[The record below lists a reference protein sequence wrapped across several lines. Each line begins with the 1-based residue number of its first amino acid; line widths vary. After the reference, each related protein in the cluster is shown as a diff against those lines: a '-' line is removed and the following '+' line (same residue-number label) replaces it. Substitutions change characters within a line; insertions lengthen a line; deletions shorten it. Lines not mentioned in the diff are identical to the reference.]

1 MDSGHYS
8 AARHAAAAAAA
19 AAGGGAVYSAQPMD
33 HAHAHSQAHAHAQA
47 HAYHHGHS
55 HLQTPAQSPHG
66 QPQYYSINPV
76 SPTAQGPSMTSPRVL
91 PNSDLMP
98 GAHSPGSATSSAPHG
113 MTGLPPNRPSSPAA
127 SVSGAP
133 SPASK
138 PIRRRMRM
146 ITSCLECRRRK
157 LKCNKSQPCVNCMK
171 FSRDCVYLSP
181 KLDEASQLRLTEI
194 KEKVGSLERQLERDV
209 AKTSRAAQQQAIL
222 ADDVED
228 DFAEERDLEPT
239 DMTALDVTYEEDAD
253 GTDDLIDLGV
263 QVGRMRITERIG
275 GLSRPRIAEEIS
287 AGISGPGGPPGGP
300 PPGGPMGGPMG
311 GMGGMMAMMGGRG
324 MGGAGRGGPPR
335 GGPPPGYPGFGG
347 PPPGMDAMSVV
358 SGSSGDSI
366 PDFLRPGESYI
377 PPSSGFFFGHTPE
390 ALSLDRRLPQK
401 EAADRLTQ
409 QYFAAVHPI
418 ARCVHRPS
426 FEAEYVNFWDEVY
439 SNIEPRAST
448 QAVMFAAWF
457 SAAVSMDDP
466 TVRTLFG
473 VTKANLID
481 RMKTETER
489 ALGKANF
496 LRTTR
501 VETMQAFIMYMLP
514 LCRAE
519 VSRAHSV
526 LVGAAVRMAECM
538 GLHRDGE
545 TYGLNP
551 LDTHVRRLIWHQL
564 CFLDIRTCEAQGP
577 RPAIRREDY
586 DTKLPLN
593 CEEEDFYAAGPPPE
607 PADVWTSSL
616 LSAIR
621 TECNEMMRVIWLDRR
636 RLETRKTTL
645 TAVLQKIEN
654 FRRRMVEKYEHLLDG
669 EIPIQR
675 YAKLVMNLLL
685 YRLHVMILHPYHAN
699 ANSPMTHRLNNL
711 LVTSGIM
718 IIEISI
724 QLENDPQFRDWA
736 WYLGAY
742 QQFQIALLLATEIYY
757 RPQNR
762 EADRIWACLDYVFG
776 TDRTLPP
783 EMKGLQILG
792 EIMSKMATYQGMRKM
807 RAPTGTSRAPLNKTA
822 VNVRNENQG
831 GQNAQQPHPGQGM
844 PMGFKAEPGMG
855 GPGMQQSSPMSGM
868 GSPGMA
874 SPPNAQMQGPP
885 PGIVFAGVS
894 NGEAIWSMP
903 PVNADSPESVSDGAS
918 MGGHRPSQPMNMMN
932 PLESVD
938 WDIING
944 LFPHDPSTGELNI
957 AGYND
962 PTLGLV
968 NGFHWAQR

>member
-1 MDSGHYS
+1 MPPPPPPPG
-8 AARHAAAAAAA
+8 
-19 AAGGGAVYSAQPMD
+19 
-33 HAHAHSQAHAHAQA
+33 
-47 HAYHHGHS
+47 
-55 HLQTPAQSPHG
+55 LTPAHSPHG
-66 QPQYYSINPV
+66 QPQYYPMNPL
-76 SPTAQGPSMTSPRVL
+76 SPSAQGPSMTSPRVL
-91 PNSDLMP
+91 PNSDFIP
-98 GAHSPGSATSSAPHG
+98 AGQSPGSATSSVPHG
-113 MTGLPPNRPSSPAA
+113 RPAPPAGPVSPAA

-133 SPASK
+133 SPSTK

-209 AKTSRAAQQQAIL
+209 AKTTSRAAMQQAIL

-287 AGISGPGGPPGGP
+287 AGISGQGGPGGPSSGGA
-300 PPGGPMGGPMG
+300 
-311 GMGGMMAMMGGRG
+311 MGGMMGMMGGRG
-324 MGGAGRGGPPR
+324 MGGTGRGGPPR
-335 GGPPPGYPGFGG
+335 GGPPPGYPGYTG
-347 PPPGMDAMSVV
+347 PPPGMDSMSVI
-358 SGSSGDSI
+358 SGSSNDSI

-377 PPSSGFFFGHTPE
+377 PPSSGFFFGHTSE

-409 QYFAAVHPI
+409 QYFQAVHPV

-426 FEAEYVNFWDEVY
+426 FENEYRNFWDEVY
-439 SNIEPRAST
+439 NNIEPRAST
-448 QAVMFAAWF
+448 QAIMFAAWF
-457 SAAVSMDDP
+457 SAAVSMDDA
-466 TVRTLFG
+466 TVRELFG
-473 VTKANLID
+473 VTKANLIE
-481 RMKTETER
+481 RMKTDTER

-593 CEEEDFYAAGPPPE
+593 CEENDLYAAGPSPE
-607 PADVWTSSL
+607 PAEHFTSTLPSL
-616 LSAIR
+616 IR
-621 TECNEMMRVIWLDRR
+621 FECNEMMRIIWLDRR
-636 RLETRKTTL
+636 RLESRRTTL
-645 TAVLQKIEN
+645 TAVLTKIEN
-654 FRRRMVEKYEHLLDG
+654 FRRRMVEKYDHFLDG
-669 EIPIQR
+669 TIPIQR

-685 YRLHVMILHPYHAN
+685 YRLHAMILHPYYAN
-699 ANSPMTHRLNNL
+699 AGSPMTHRLNNL
-711 LVTSGIM
+711 LITSGIM
-718 IIEISI
+718 IVEISI
-724 QLENDPQFRDWA
+724 QLDTDQLFHEWS

-742 QQFQIALLLATEIYY
+742 QQYQIALLLATEIYY
-757 RPQNR
+757 RPQNQ
-762 EADRIWACLDYVFG
+762 EAHRIWACLDYVFK

-783 EMKGLQILG
+783 EIKGLQILG
-792 EIMSKMATYQGMRKM
+792 EIMGKMQTYQGMRKM
-807 RAPTGTSRAPLNKTA
+807 RAPTGTSRAAPSRNA
-822 VNVRNENQG
+822 VG
-831 GQNAQQPHPGQGM
+831 GKNDSAGLQPPPQHYNAQDVQ
-844 PMGFKAEPGMG
+844 MGFKTEPGMSG
-855 GPGMQQSSPMSGM
+855 GTQQQQQQHSPMSGM

-874 SPPNAQMQGPP
+874 SPNSQMGGPP

-903 PVNADSPESVSDGAS
+903 PVNADSPESISDGAS
-918 MGGHRPSQPMNMMN
+918 IGGHRPSQPVNMMN
-932 PLESVD
+932 SLEGVD
-938 WDIING
+938 WDIINN
-944 LFPHDPSTGELNI
+944 LFPHDPNTGELNI
-957 AGYND
+957 SGFND
-962 PTLGLV
+962 PSLGLM
-968 NGFHWAQR
+968 NGYHWVQR

>member
-1 MDSGHYS
+1 MDSGHYSS

-19 AAGGGAVYSAQPMD
+19 AAAGPGGAVYSAHPID
-33 HAHAHSQAHAHAQA
+33 HHAHA
-47 HAYHHGHS
+47 AYHHTHS
-55 HLQTPAQSPHG
+55 HLQTPAHSPHG
-66 QPQYYSINPV
+66 QPQYYPMNPL
-76 SPTAQGPSMTSPRVL
+76 SPSAQGPSMTSPRVL
-91 PNSDLMP
+91 PNSDFIP
-98 GAHSPGSATSSAPHG
+98 AGQSPGSATSSVPHG
-113 MTGLPPNRPSSPAA
+113 RPAPPAGPVSPAA

-133 SPASK
+133 SPSTK

-209 AKTSRAAQQQAIL
+209 AKTTSRAAMQQAIL

-287 AGISGPGGPPGGP
+287 AGISGQGGPGGPSSGGA
-300 PPGGPMGGPMG
+300 
-311 GMGGMMAMMGGRG
+311 MGGMMGMMGGRG

-335 GGPPPGYPGFGG
+335 GGPPPGYPGYTG
-347 PPPGMDAMSVV
+347 PPPGMDSMSVI
-358 SGSSGDSI
+358 SGSSNDSI

-377 PPSSGFFFGHTPE
+377 PPSSGFFFGHTSE

-409 QYFAAVHPI
+409 QYFQAVHPV

-426 FEAEYVNFWDEVY
+426 FENEYRNFWDEVY
-439 SNIEPRAST
+439 NNIEPRAST
-448 QAVMFAAWF
+448 QAIMFAAWF
-457 SAAVSMDDP
+457 SAAVSMDDA
-466 TVRTLFG
+466 TVRELFG
-473 VTKANLID
+473 VTKANLIE
-481 RMKTETER
+481 RMKTDTER

-593 CEEEDFYAAGPPPE
+593 CEENDLYAAGPSPE
-607 PADVWTSSL
+607 PAEHFTSTLPSL
-616 LSAIR
+616 IR
-621 TECNEMMRVIWLDRR
+621 FECNEMMRIIWLDRR
-636 RLETRKTTL
+636 RLESRRTTL
-645 TAVLQKIEN
+645 TAVLTKIEN
-654 FRRRMVEKYEHLLDG
+654 FRRRMVEKYDHFLDG
-669 EIPIQR
+669 TIPIQR

-685 YRLHVMILHPYHAN
+685 YRLHAMILHPYYAN
-699 ANSPMTHRLNNL
+699 AGSPMTHRLNNL
-711 LVTSGIM
+711 LITSGIM
-718 IIEISI
+718 IVEISI
-724 QLENDPQFRDWA
+724 QLDTDQLFHEWS

-742 QQFQIALLLATEIYY
+742 QQYQIALLLATEIYY
-757 RPQNR
+757 RPQNQ
-762 EADRIWACLDYVFG
+762 EAHRIWACLDYVFK

-783 EMKGLQILG
+783 EIKGLQILG
-792 EIMSKMATYQGMRKM
+792 EIMGKMQTYQGMRKM
-807 RAPTGTSRAPLNKTA
+807 RAPTGTSRAAPSRNA
-822 VNVRNENQG
+822 VG
-831 GQNAQQPHPGQGM
+831 GKNDSAGLQPPPQHYNAQDVQ
-844 PMGFKAEPGMG
+844 MGFKTEPGMSG
-855 GPGMQQSSPMSGM
+855 GTQQQQQQHSPMSGM

-874 SPPNAQMQGPP
+874 SPNSQMGGPP

-903 PVNADSPESVSDGAS
+903 PVNADSPESISDGAS
-918 MGGHRPSQPMNMMN
+918 IGGHRPSQPVNMMN
-932 PLESVD
+932 SLEGVD
-938 WDIING
+938 WDIINN
-944 LFPHDPSTGELNI
+944 LFPHDPNTGELNI
-957 AGYND
+957 SGFND
-962 PTLGLV
+962 PSLGLM
-968 NGFHWAQR
+968 NGYHWVQR

>member
-1 MDSGHYS
+1 MNSAHYSS
-8 AARHAAAAAAA
+8 AARHAAAV
-19 AAGGGAVYSAQPMD
+19 AAGAVSGGGTVYSVQPVD
-33 HAHAHSQAHAHAQA
+33 HTQS
-47 HAYHHGHS
+47 AYHHAHS
-55 HLQTPAQSPHG
+55 HLQTPTHSPHG
-66 QPQYYSINPV
+66 QPQYYSMNTV
-76 SPTAQGPSMTSPRVL
+76 SPPAQGPSMTSPRVL

-98 GAHSPGSATSSAPHG
+98 GGHSPGSAPSS
-113 MTGLPPNRPSSPAA
+113 LPQARNGPPARPSSPAA
-127 SVSGAP
+127 SVSGAS
-133 SPASK
+133 SPAPK

-171 FSRDCVYLSP
+171 FSRDCIYLSP

-209 AKTSRAAQQQAIL
+209 AKTTSRAAMQQAIL

-228 DFAEERDLEPT
+228 AFADEQDLEPT

-287 AGISGPGGPPGGP
+287 AGISGPGGPSGP
-300 PPGGPMGGPMG
+300 PPGAPIG
-311 GMGGMMAMMGGRG
+311 GMGGMMSMMGGRG
-324 MGGAGRGGPPR
+324 MGGAARGGPPR
-335 GGPPPGYPGFGG
+335 GGPPPGYPGYAG

-358 SGSSGDSI
+358 SGSSNDSI

-377 PPSSGFFFGHTPE
+377 PPSSGFFFGHSPE

-401 EAADRLTQ
+401 EAADRLIQ
-409 QYFAAVHPI
+409 QYFQAVHPV
-418 ARCVHRPS
+418 ARCVHRSS
-426 FEAEYVNFWDEVY
+426 FENEYRNFWDDVY
-439 SNIEPRAST
+439 SNIEPRASI
-448 QAVMFAAWF
+448 QAIMFAAWF

-466 TVRTLFG
+466 TVRELFG
-473 VTKANLID
+473 VTKANLIE
-481 RMKTETER
+481 RMKADTER

-593 CEEEDFYAAGPPPE
+593 CEEDELYAAGPSPE
-607 PADVWTSSL
+607 PAEHFTSTLPSL
-616 LSAIR
+616 IR
-621 TECNEMMRVIWLDRR
+621 FECNEMMRIIWLDRR
-636 RLETRKTTL
+636 RLESRRTTL
-645 TAVLQKIEN
+645 TAVLTKIEN
-654 FRRRMVEKYEHLLDG
+654 FRRRMVEKYDHFLDVTV
-669 EIPIQR
+669 PIQR

-685 YRLHVMILHPYHAN
+685 YRLHAMILHPYHAN

-711 LVTSGIM
+711 LITSGIM

-724 QLENDPQFRDWA
+724 QLENDPLFHDWS

-757 RPQNR
+757 RPQNQ
-762 EADRIWACLDYVFG
+762 EAHRIWACLDYVFN

-783 EMKGLQILG
+783 EIKGLQILG
-792 EIMSKMATYQGMRKM
+792 EIMGKMQTYQSMRKM
-807 RAPTGTSRAPLNKTA
+807 RAPTGTSRAAPSRNA
-822 VNVRNENQG
+822 VGAKHMNAGMQPPS
-831 GQNAQQPHPGQGM
+831 QQYNAQDVQ
-844 PMGFKAEPGMG
+844 MGFKPEPNMG
-855 GPGMQQSSPMSGM
+855 NVMQQGPPQMSGM
-868 GSPGMA
+868 TPPGM
-874 SPPNAQMQGPP
+874 SSPNAQMAGPP

-903 PVNADSPESVSDGAS
+903 PVNADSPESMSDGAS
-918 MGGHRPSQPMNMMN
+918 VGGHRPSQPVNTMN
-932 PLESVD
+932 PLEGVD
-938 WDIING
+938 WDIINN
-944 LFPHDPSTGELNI
+944 LFPHDPNTGELNI
-957 AGYND
+957 SGFND
-962 PTLGLV
+962 PSLGLI
-968 NGFHWAQR
+968 NGFNWVQR

>member
-1 MDSGHYS
+1 MDSGHYSS

-19 AAGGGAVYSAQPMD
+19 AAAGPGGAVYSAHPID
-33 HAHAHSQAHAHAQA
+33 HHAHA
-47 HAYHHGHS
+47 AYHHTHS
-55 HLQTPAQSPHG
+55 HLQTPAHSPHG
-66 QPQYYSINPV
+66 QPQYYPMNPL
-76 SPTAQGPSMTSPRVL
+76 SPSAQGPSMTSPRVL
-91 PNSDLMP
+91 PNSDFIP
-98 GAHSPGSATSSAPHG
+98 AGQSPGSATSSVPHG
-113 MTGLPPNRPSSPAA
+113 KPAPPAGPVSPAA

-133 SPASK
+133 SPSTK

-209 AKTSRAAQQQAIL
+209 AKTTSRAAMQQAIL

-287 AGISGPGGPPGGP
+287 AGISGQGGPGGPSSGGA
-300 PPGGPMGGPMG
+300 
-311 GMGGMMAMMGGRG
+311 MGGMMGMMGGRG

-335 GGPPPGYPGFGG
+335 GGPPPGYPGYAG
-347 PPPGMDAMSVV
+347 PPPGMDSMSVI
-358 SGSSGDSI
+358 SGSSNDSI

-377 PPSSGFFFGHTPE
+377 PPSSGFFFGHTSE

-409 QYFAAVHPI
+409 QYFQAVHPV

-426 FEAEYVNFWDEVY
+426 FENEYRNFWDEVY
-439 SNIEPRAST
+439 NNIEPRAST
-448 QAVMFAAWF
+448 QAIMFAAWF
-457 SAAVSMDDP
+457 SAAVSMDDA
-466 TVRTLFG
+466 TVRELFG
-473 VTKANLID
+473 VTKANLIE
-481 RMKTETER
+481 RMKTDTER

-593 CEEEDFYAAGPPPE
+593 CEENDLYAAGPSPE
-607 PADVWTSSL
+607 PAEHFTSTLPSL
-616 LSAIR
+616 IR
-621 TECNEMMRVIWLDRR
+621 FECNEMMRIIWLDRR
-636 RLETRKTTL
+636 RLESRRTTL
-645 TAVLQKIEN
+645 TAVLTKIEN
-654 FRRRMVEKYEHLLDG
+654 FRRRMVEKYDHFLDG
-669 EIPIQR
+669 TVPIQR

-685 YRLHVMILHPYHAN
+685 YRLHAMILHPYYAN
-699 ANSPMTHRLNNL
+699 AGSPMTHRLNNL
-711 LVTSGIM
+711 LITSGIM
-718 IIEISI
+718 IVEISI
-724 QLENDPQFRDWA
+724 QLDTDQLFHEWS

-757 RPQNR
+757 RPQNQ
-762 EADRIWACLDYVFG
+762 EAHRIWACLDYVFK

-783 EMKGLQILG
+783 EIKGLQILG
-792 EIMSKMATYQGMRKM
+792 EIMGKMQTYQGMRKM
-807 RAPTGTSRAPLNKTA
+807 RAPTGTSRAAPSRNA
-822 VNVRNENQG
+822 VG
-831 GQNAQQPHPGQGM
+831 GKNDSAGLQLPPQHYNAQDVQ
-844 PMGFKAEPGMG
+844 MGFKTEPGMG
-855 GPGMQQSSPMSGM
+855 GGTQQQQQQHSPMSGM

-874 SPPNAQMQGPP
+874 SPNSQMGGPP

-903 PVNADSPESVSDGAS
+903 PVNADSPESISDGAS
-918 MGGHRPSQPMNMMN
+918 IGGHRPSQPVNMMN
-932 PLESVD
+932 SLEGVD
-938 WDIING
+938 WDIINN
-944 LFPHDPSTGELNI
+944 LFPHDPNTGELNI
-957 AGYND
+957 SGFND
-962 PTLGLV
+962 PSLGLI
-968 NGFHWAQR
+968 NGYHWVQR